1 MRQDEMIALL
11 RAQDERG
18 LAAMQVQT
26 APLIRYVISPILP
39 DPADRDECLCDV
51 TLRIWERIGDFE
63 PDRGSWNA
71 WVTAIARNAALDRA
85 RQNRRHATEP
95 MDEQLLSPEPT
106 PEEAIIAAERREAL
120 RRALDSLS
128 SRDRLLFYRKY
139 YYLQP
144 TAQIAAELGL
154 TERAV
159 EGRLYRIKNRL
170 RTLMG
175 GDAHG

>member
-1 MRQDEMIALL
+1 MRQAEMIDLL
-11 RAQDERG
+11 RVHDERG
-18 LAAMQVQT
+18 LAALQVQT
-26 APLIRYVISPILP
+26 APLIRYVIAPILP
-39 DPADRDECLCDV
+39 DPADRDDCLGDV
-51 TLRIWERIGDFE
+51 TLRIWQSIDDFD
-63 PDRGSWNA
+63 PARGSWNG

-85 RQNRRHATEP
+85 RQNRRYATEA
-95 MDEQLLSPEPT
+95 MDEHLPAREPT
-106 PEEAIIAAERREAL
+106 PEEALLAAERREAL

-128 SRDRLLFYRKY
+128 TADKRLFYRKY

-159 EGRLYRIKNRL
+159 EGRLYRIKKRL

-175 GDAHG
+175 GEAHG